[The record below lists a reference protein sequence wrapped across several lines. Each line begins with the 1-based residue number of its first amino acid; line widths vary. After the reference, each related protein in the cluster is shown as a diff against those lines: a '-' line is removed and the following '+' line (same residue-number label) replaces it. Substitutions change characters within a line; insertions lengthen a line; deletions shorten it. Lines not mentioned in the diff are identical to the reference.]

1 MSQIQHVL
9 LTFSPKLPCPWNFSI
24 SVNDNTICQSPQ
36 LQSLGVIIDSSSLHT
51 QHPMWQQILLALSSK
66 SKYKLIISH
75 DSTATTPV
83 QITITSCLEYW
94 NSFWST
100 VPCFY
105 PIFLLYSQHSS
116 QSVLFKISQVMS
128 LLHSKSPNASPFYS
142 KQDPKTWQHP
152 KKLYLFW
159 TLVVPLTSLPN
170 YSPLPLAS
178 LPY

>member
-9 LTFSPKLPCPWNFSI
+9 LTFSPKLPCPCNFSI

-51 QHPMWQQILLALSSK
+51 QHPIWQQILLALYSK
-66 SKYKLIISH
+66 SKYKLIMSH
-75 DSTATTPV
+75 DSTATTPD
-83 QITITSCLEYW
+83 QITITSCLEYR

-100 VPCFY
+100 IPRFY
-105 PIFLLYSQHSS
+105 PIPLLYSQHSS
-116 QSVLFKISQVMS
+116 QSDLFKISQVMS
-128 LLHSKSPNASPFYS
+128 LLHSKSPNASPFHS
-142 KQDPKTWQHP
+142 KQDPKTLQHP

-159 TLVVPLTSLPN
+159 TLVVPLTS
-170 YSPLPLAS
+170 SPPLAS